1 MQSSAY
7 IRVKA
12 YDYRY
17 HFTGVT
23 SVKHS
28 FSLQVATTYDA
39 SRETG
44 YVNGAKNQPNK
55 VTLSVVETDTSQS
68 GRAAGMIRALESVK
82 QTRALCQVYTAARN
96 YDNMLL
102 TDISATQDETNPTGW
117 SGTLTFTQAQYIT
130 WNPDYH
136 APSSGTY
143 TNSNSSTVTNTGTA
157 AAKTVTGTAASQTL
171 SKAGIK

>member
-1 MQSSAY
+1 MKSSAY

-17 HFTGVT
+17 WFTGVT

-28 FSLQVATTYDA
+28 FSLQVASTYDA

-44 YVNGAKNQPNK
+44 FVNGAKNQPNK
-55 VTLSVVETDTSQS
+55 VTLSVVETDTGQS
-68 GRAAGMIRALESVK
+68 GRSAGMIRALESVK
-82 QTRALCQVYTAARN
+82 QSRALCQVYTAARS

-117 SGTLTFTQAQYIT
+117 TGTLTFTQAQYVT

-136 APSSGTY
+136 APAAGTD
-143 TNSNSSTVTNTGTA
+143 TNSNSSTVTNTGSA
-157 AAKTVTGTAASQTL
+157 AAKTVPDSAAAQTL